1 MKMFIDAKLNTYD
14 PSKVAGFF
22 YLKFL
27 RESCPYLH
35 VIKFQKG
42 RKVVLSLWN
51 YLNLKVFKL
60 SELLQKPTGSRVLS
74 TCHHYP
80 CLMFSTTH
88 VLKLL
93 LWKL

>member
-1 MKMFIDAKLNTYD
+1 MTLLFAGFQEADMTMKMFINAKLNTYD

-42 RKVVLSLWN
+42 RKVVLSL
-51 YLNLKVFKL
+51 
-60 SELLQKPTGSRVLS
+60 
-74 TCHHYP
+74 
-80 CLMFSTTH
+80 
-88 VLKLL
+88 
-93 LWKL
+93 